1 MEIKKLNVSA
11 ILCVYNEIK
20 KISIIEKNINNHP
33 FSELIIVDGGS
44 NDGTFEKLSTHK
56 NILLYRL
63 ENAGLLSQRLFGI
76 NKSSE
81 SLLFMFNADDDITS
95 LNMKS
100 MVSELL
106 RLNADGLQI
115 RILSKDLDKY
125 WTSAWSEYFD
135 LIFPINIKLKCLGRP
150 CLTYKRLFD
159 IGLVNKNI
167 FNEDTYLR
175 YEQELRYGELSY
187 FSSEQSIFRE
197 MPEGIRLNIIQFI
210 RYGQSDMVIAENN
223 LKIFFDLLYHS
234 LIRISII
241 RSINLMLKGKFK
253 YTFFTIIM
261 GLFRGF
267 SLLYYKIKK

>member
-1 MEIKKLNVSA
+1 MYEREN
-11 ILCVYNEIK
+11 K
-20 KISIIEKNINNHP
+20 KIIILTPTDNVQKGWRRNIYDENK
-33 FSELIIVDGGS
+33 G
-44 NDGTFEKLSTHK
+44 
-56 NILLYRL
+56 L
-63 ENAGLLSQRLFGI
+63 EQCTG
-76 NKSSE
+76 
-81 SLLFMFNADDDITS
+81 DIYT
-95 LNMKS
+95 
-100 MVSELL
+100 
-106 RLNADGLQI
+106 
-115 RILSKDLDKY
+115 
-125 WTSAWSEYFD
+125 
-135 LIFPINIKLKCLGRP
+135 
-150 CLTYKRLFD
+150 
-159 IGLVNKNI
+159 NI

-241 RSINLMLKGKFK
+241 RSIKLMLKGRFK
-253 YTFFTIIM
+253 YIFFTIIM